1 MPLEVVV
8 EVFRSLD
15 PLDILRLSRTSK
27 DLRRVLLSSSS
38 RSVWQDAL
46 RNAGCPPTPD
56 DMSEPRFAALLFDS
70 ICHFCHRAPC
80 PCIYWDI
87 KMRLHDQ
94 CVPRALYTFDELT
107 QLKNWSKDVQAMM
120 DRLCVLGPDR
130 VNCIPFYH
138 DTRYRKLLKGVS
150 RNQSAY
156 LPSTIKQLRL
166 EYIEL
171 KDDPTSLAKWEESKL
186 ASYHKRV
193 ESNEVCK
200 EWYRNHQRAEIRRN
214 RELIQERRQAIKV
227 KLTPL
232 GWTDNEFADGAFGT
246 HSLVIK
252 TQSLSEEEWT
262 LIEPAFPPL
271 LDEIKASQFKARQTG
286 VYRQRFSALINAYQ
300 DHSSRIMRATNR
312 RIIACSEFL
321 VSNEAKPVVDLIFDT
336 STEEKLLFSDM
347 QELLPIGDQLSALSE
362 QQFSQRETELRASLA
377 KRTRRPIEQ
386 VIFKC
391 KECNTILWAP
401 HVFHHLCP
409 YNHRTRTN
417 AQQID
422 WKWPQY
428 NPFTSSH
435 IQVAPL
441 YAVGR
446 FEYDSSRTAL
456 AKQMLDLCG
465 VADLQNLAKL
475 NPLFECLSCSKGVT
489 RVFFRWNTAI
499 LNHCSQ
505 KKHKIHTLSVSSYN
519 DATLRQV
526 RTREY
531 AGAIRLGIPMSEVV
545 CKVCPSGSVTASKPN
560 EETLDEHMKFTHPE
574 LEEILMEVHWTWNA
588 SADYFRRQ
596 RYPSF
601 TRIVNGVV
609 IG

>member
-1 MPLEVVV
+1 
-8 EVFRSLD
+8 
-15 PLDILRLSRTSK
+15 
-27 DLRRVLLSSSS
+27 
-38 RSVWQDAL
+38 
-46 RNAGCPPTPD
+46 
-56 DMSEPRFAALLFDS
+56 
-70 ICHFCHRAPC
+70 
-80 PCIYWDI
+80 
-87 KMRLHDQ
+87 MRLHDQ
-94 CVPRALYTFDELT
+94 CVPRAYVAHYTFEIDELTCDSLYTFDELT

-214 RELIQERRQAIKV
+214 MDLIQERRQAYVVPTFLSFAMSITPSTERIKV

-232 GWTDNEFADGAFGT
+232 GWTDNEFANGAFRT
-246 HSLVIK
+246 HPLVTK
-252 TQSLSEEEWT
+252 TKTLAEEEWT
-262 LIEPAFPPL
+262 LIEPVFAPL
-271 LDEIKASQFKARQTG
+271 FDEIKASQIKARHAE
-286 VYRQRFSALINAYQ
+286 VYRQRFWTLISAYQ
-300 DHSSRIMRATNR
+300 DHSSRVMRATNR
-312 RIIACSEFL
+312 RVMACSEFL

-347 QELLPIGDQLSALSE
+347 QKLLPIGDQLSALSE
-362 QQFSQRETELRASLA
+362 KQFSQRETELRASLA
-377 KRTRRPIEQ
+377 KRTRRPVEQ

-391 KECNTILWAP
+391 KECNTILSTP
-401 HVFHHLCP
+401 HVFHHLCS
-409 YNHRTRTN
+409 YSHRTRTN
-417 AQQID
+417 AQQVD
-422 WKWPQY
+422 WKWSQY
-428 NPFTSSH
+428 NPFTSSQ
-435 IQVAPL
+435 IQVAPF
-441 YAVGR
+441 YAVAR
-446 FEYDSSRTAL
+446 FEYDSGRTVL
-456 AKQMLDLCG
+456 AKQMVDLCG
-465 VADLQNLAKL
+465 VADLQDLAKL
-475 NPLFECLSCSKGVT
+475 NPLFECLGCSKG
-489 RVFFRWNTAI
+489 I
-499 LNHCSQ
+499 LNHCWQ
-505 KKHKIHTLSVSSYN
+505 KKHKIHTLSVSSYD

-531 AGAIRLGIPMSEVV
+531 ARAIRLGIPMSEV
-545 CKVCPSGSVTASKPN
+545 PN
-560 EETLDEHMKFTHPE
+560 EATLDGHMKFSHPE

-596 RYPSF
+596 RYPSPM
-601 TRIVNGVV
+601 RIVNGVV